1 MILADA
7 AAPNCNLWCDY
18 VATQFD
24 PAHLLSELG
33 FTIVFDFILLWLVW
47 GKILKP
53 RIMKQVHKELDA
65 EHGITHEDHD
75 DTSTRNPD

>member
-1 MILADA
+1 MDA
-7 AAPNCNLWCDY
+7 VAAHCNLWCDY
-18 VATQFD
+18 VHTQFD

-33 FTIVFDFILLWLVW
+33 FTIVFDFVLLWLVW

-53 RIMKQVHKELDA
+53 RIMKQVHAELDA

-75 DTSTRNPD
+75 TSTSNPD